1 MVWEIAQIEVKPGA
15 EAAFEAA
22 AAQAVPLF
30 QRAKGCRGM
39 QIQRSIE
46 HPSRYRLVV
55 DWETLEDHTVHFRGS
70 EDFLAWRALVGPHFA
85 SPPDVEHTERV
96 LHGF

>member
-1 MVWEIAQIEVKPGA
+1 MIWEVALLTITPG
-15 EAAFEAA
+15 EEGAFEVAA
-22 AAQAVPLF
+22 ANAVPLF

-46 HPSRYRLVV
+46 RPNIYRLVV

-70 EDFLAWRALVGPHFA
+70 EDFLEWRRLVGPYFA
-85 SPPDVEHTERV
+85 EPPAVEHTQR
-96 LHGF
+96 LPLGF